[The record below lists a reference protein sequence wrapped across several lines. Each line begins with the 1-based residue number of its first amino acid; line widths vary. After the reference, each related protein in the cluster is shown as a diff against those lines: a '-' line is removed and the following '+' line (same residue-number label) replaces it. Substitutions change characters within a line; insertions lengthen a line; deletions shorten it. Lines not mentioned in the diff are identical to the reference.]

1 MASVVISGL
10 YIRAD
15 QKHHQRMC
23 VSKQNLNF
31 APSFI
36 GGERRTAAAHRE
48 KKLYSVY
55 TAFEAYFQLEKN
67 RFRFLER
74 RSEGEIGYRDSSA
87 SNNDAKNIKLVFGK

>member
-15 QKHHQRMC
+15 QKHQQRMC

-48 KKLYSVY
+48 KKLYSIKWKN
-55 TAFEAYFQLEKN
+55 TTFEAYFQLEETDSGFWN
-67 RFRFLER
+67 
-74 RSEGEIGYRDSSA
+74 EGVKEKSVIEILR
-87 SNNDAKNIKLVFGK
+87 I